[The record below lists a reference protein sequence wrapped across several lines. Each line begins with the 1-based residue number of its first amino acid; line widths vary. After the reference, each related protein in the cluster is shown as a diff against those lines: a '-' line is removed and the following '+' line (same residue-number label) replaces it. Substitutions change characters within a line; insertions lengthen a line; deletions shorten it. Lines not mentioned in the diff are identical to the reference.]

1 MQFNTQLDDEPI
13 IDGSVPIAGVDNA
26 QPPSAIGPTLAAD
39 AENRLASLDGLNRPR
54 PGIIRLQQPSA
65 SFDSI
70 HHLGAGLFLYN
81 DAGKWFQYDSR
92 SKVNIT
98 LTGGPS
104 FAHGDNVYSALS
116 DDKLYFSAGGGQPT
130 GGPLWKFV
138 PGTDAG
144 SGFTAVTLP
153 DPYTSALYPIWALY
167 RLIYAYEN
175 TLIISDILDPEI
187 FNLTTQLLTLDPIKS
202 DYITGQCLWQNQQL
216 AVFRNGST
224 WMVQT
229 GPNLPVLDWELD
241 RASATVGC
249 CCHGTIV
256 QCGVD
261 VYFLSETG
269 RGVYA
274 LSQMPTSNQMGV
286 WQPISQPIKRYI
298 DRINWSAIQC
308 ARATYWNDTYQ
319 LAVPLDGATYNTHTL
334 IFSVTLNS
342 WQGLWC
348 HEDAN
353 GNDIS
358 LRDFARDRTN
368 PDGTVLLL
376 GTLDGCISQV
386 TYPTDRRY
394 WDQNI
399 DGTKVPFTSS
409 LMSRAFTFGGDMQ
422 QQYQFGGKIN
432 QIQPHSAQIQFIE
445 SDDPVDVTIWGDRT
459 VRLLDTSSPT
469 TNYLLTLTIP
479 GFPFDLDKTG
489 YYNLPMSLMNVGI
502 CNELQV
508 ELSGIG
514 NWTVYQM
521 KLAAFEAMP
530 LVKI

>member
-39 AENRLASLDGLNRPR
+39 AENRLATLDGLNRPR
-54 PGIIRLQQPSA
+54 PGIIRLQQPGT

-70 HHLGAGLFLYN
+70 HHLGVGKFLYN
-81 DAGKWFQYDSR
+81 DAGAWWEYDSR
-92 SKVNIT
+92 SQVNT
-98 LTGGPS
+98 PLTGGPG
-104 FAHGDNVYSALS
+104 FAHGANVYSTLA
-116 DDKLYFSAGGGQPT
+116 DDKLYFSTGGGAST
-130 GGPLWKFV
+130 GGPLWKFI
-138 PGTDAG
+138 PGTEPG
-144 SGFTAVTLP
+144 GFTAVTLP
-153 DPYTSALYPIWALY
+153 DPYLTALYPIWALY

-175 TLIISDILDPEI
+175 TLIISDILDPEV

-216 AVFRNGST
+216 AIFRNGST
-224 WMVQT
+224 WMAQT

-286 WQPISQPIKRYI
+286 WQPISLPIKRYI

-308 ARATYWNDTYQ
+308 ARATYWSDLYM
-319 LAVPLDGATYNTHTL
+319 LAVPLDGMTYNNYIL
-334 IFSVTLNS
+334 IYSVTLNS

-348 HEDAN
+348 WDVN
-353 GNDIS
+353 GIDTAI
-358 LRDFARDRTN
+358 RDWARDRTN
-368 PDGTVLLL
+368 PDGTVLLA
-376 GTLDGCISQV
+376 GTTDGIISQV
-386 TYPTDRRY
+386 TYPTQRRY
-394 WDQNI
+394 FDQNI
-399 DGTKVPFTSS
+399 NGTITAINSS
-409 LMSRAFTFGGDMQ
+409 LMSRSFTFGGDMG
-422 QQYQFGGKIN
+422 QQYTYGGKVN
-432 QIQPHSAQIQFIE
+432 QIQPHSAKIQFIE

-459 VRLLDTSSPT
+459 IRLLDQSSPT
-469 TNYLLTLTIP
+469 NNYLLTLTIP

-508 ELSGIG
+508 ELSGTG

-530 LVKI
+530 LVNI